1 MSTTDQ
7 PKSRGGR
14 PRAKDPKDR
23 LIQVRVTQGER
34 AAIQQVAESHGLT
47 VSDLLV
53 ISVLG
58 AQARP

>member
-14 PRAKDPKDR
+14 PPAKDPKDCK
-23 LIQVRVTQGER
+23 VEARVTRGER